1 MDLRPVYIF
10 TGFLDSGKTTSIKN
24 TLLDPRF
31 TENEKTLICV
41 FEQGDVEYDADF
53 LKKTNSS
60 VEYLDFASLTPD
72 TMKELD
78 KKHKPDRVFVEL
90 NGMDNGIEFFKKG
103 MIKGLEVA
111 QILTTIDGSKF
122 KVNMNNL
129 KQFFYNHI
137 SISELAIINRSDGQD
152 LRYFRNNLKGI
163 NQRIQ
168 ILYEDV
174 NGNVSNKIEDNYFD
188 LTKPVI
194 VNDEDFGLWYMD
206 LIDNQ
211 EKYDGVEI
219 TVNGYYYRVDDE
231 NPAVMG
237 FGRKAMVCCS
247 NDLQEILFP
256 VFYDKQNDLEINKF
270 YTLHGTLRLTNTVE
284 NTRVCIFYLD
294 DYKICKELDDSLVY
308 FN

>member
-1 MDLRPVYIF
+1 MEIKPVYIF
-10 TGFLDSGKTTSIKN
+10 SGFLDSGKTSSIKN

-41 FEQGDVEYDADF
+41 FEQGDIEYDDQF
-53 LKKTNSS
+53 LTKTNS
-60 VEYLDFASLTPD
+60 VAEYLDFKDLT
-72 TMKELD
+72 TNLMKELV
-78 KKHKPDRVFVEL
+78 KKHTPDRVFVEL
-90 NGMDNGIEFFKKG
+90 NGMDNPIDFFKKG

-111 QILTTIDGSKF
+111 QVLTTIDGSKF

-137 SISELAIINRSDGQD
+137 AATELAIINRSEGQD

-163 NQRIQ
+163 NQRVQ
-168 ILYEDV
+168 IIYEDSK
-174 NGNVSNKIEDNYFD
+174 GNITDKINDNYFD
-188 LTKPVI
+188 VTKPIVI
-194 VNDEDFGLWYMD
+194 SDADFGIWYMD

-219 TVNGYYYRVDDE
+219 TVNSYFYRVDNE

-247 NDLQEILFP
+247 NDTQEILFP
-256 VFYDKQNDLEINKF
+256 VYFDEKNDLKQNGF
-270 YTLHGTLRLTNTVE
+270 YTLHGKLQMTNTVE
-284 NTRVCIFYLD
+284 NTRVNIFYLE
-294 DYKICKELDDSLVY
+294 DYKPCKELDDSLVY

>member
-41 FEQGDVEYDADF
+41 FEQGDVEYDAEF

-72 TMKELD
+72 IMKELD

-294 DYKICKELDDSLVY
+294 DYIICKELDDSLVY

>member
-284 NTRVCIFYLD
+284 DTRVCIFYLD

>member
-41 FEQGDVEYDADF
+41 FEQGDVEYDDDF
-53 LKKTNSS
+53 LKKTNSV
-60 VEYLDFASLTPD
+60 VEYLDFASLTPEI
-72 TMKELD
+72 MKGLD
-78 KKHKPDRVFVEL
+78 QKYKPDRVFIEL

-137 SISELAIINRSDGQD
+137 NISELAIINRSDGQD

-163 NQRIQ
+163 NQKIQ
-168 ILYEDV
+168 ILYEDI

-188 LTKPVI
+188 LNQPVVVSDADYGI
-194 VNDEDFGLWYMD
+194 WYMD

-211 EKYDGVEI
+211 EKYDNVDI
-219 TVNGYYYRVDDE
+219 TVNAYYYRTDDE

-256 VFYDKQNDLEINKF
+256 VFYDNENDLVINKY
-270 YTLHGTLRLTNTVE
+270 YTLHGTLRLTNTIE
-284 NTRVCIFYLD
+284 NSKVCIFYLE
-294 DYKICKELDDSLVY
+294 DYKLCKELDDSLVY

>member
-41 FEQGDVEYDADF
+41 FEQGDVEYDSDF
-53 LKKTNSS
+53 LKKTNSV
-60 VEYLDFASLTPD
+60 VEYLDFALLTPEV
-72 TMKELD
+72 MRELD
-78 KKHKPDRVFVEL
+78 QKYKPDRVFIEL

-163 NQRIQ
+163 NQKIQ
-168 ILYEDV
+168 ILYEDIE
-174 NGNVSNKIEDNYFD
+174 GNVSNKIEDNYFD
-188 LTKPVI
+188 LSKPII
-194 VNDEDFGLWYMD
+194 VNDADFGIWYMD

-211 EKYDGVEI
+211 EKYDNVDV

-256 VFYDKQNDLEINKF
+256 VYYDKDNDLKMNKY
-270 YTLHGTLRLTNTVE
+270 YTLHGTLHLTNTVE
-284 NTRVCIFYLD
+284 NTRVCIFYLE
-294 DYKICKELDDSLVY
+294 DYKPCKELDDSLVY